1 MSQHIPSCAAAV
13 PVFRMLPDSQL
24 LKLGEAME
32 HRHFHKGDIVASA
45 GSPLDHLIVVAH
57 GRLNIVHTTVAG
69 REQVVRSLGPG
80 EFLGEMALFYE
91 TKLDGDV
98 IAAEDSAACLLP
110 RKAVQE
116 VLQHPPAALKLV
128 EEMAKRL
135 ASAEQLIAD
144 LGLKEVG
151 QRLAAELV
159 RLMEPAGVPPD
170 VSAGAM
176 AGGPTAAKADVPA
189 DTPADTP
196 ADATIRSAH
205 NQILVTVPV
214 PWSHLASKLGTTP
227 ETLSR
232 RLGSLADQ
240 GVIRQLGGRKLVILD
255 PDRLRTIAE
264 G

>member
-110 RKAVQE
+110 RRAVQE

-159 RLMEPAGVPPD
+159 RLMEPAGMPPD
-170 VSAGAM
+170 VSAGV
-176 AGGPTAAKADVPA
+176 PTAAKADAKA
-189 DTPADTP
+189 DVP

>member
-1 MSQHIPSCAAAV
+1 MMEAVLLPEHIPSCAAAV
-13 PVFRMLPDSQL
+13 PVFRMLPDSEL
-24 LKLGEAME
+24 LKLGESME
-32 HRHFHKGDIVASA
+32 HRRFRKGEVIAVA
-45 GSPLDHLIVVAH
+45 GTPLDHLIVVAH
-57 GRLNIVHTTVAG
+57 GRLNIVHTTVGG

-91 TKLDGDV
+91 AKLEGDV
-98 IAAEDSAACLLP
+98 VAVEDSAACVLP

-159 RLMEPAGVPPD
+159 RLTE
-170 VSAGAM
+170 SAAHTPS
-176 AGGPTAAKADVPA
+176 APA
-189 DTPADTP
+189 DTLTDAP
-196 ADATIRSAH
+196 ADASSSA
-205 NQILVTVPV
+205 NPKPIPIPITVPA
-214 PWSHLASKLGTTP
+214 PWSHLASRLGTTP

-255 PDRLRTIAE
+255 PDRLRKIAE

>member
-1 MSQHIPSCAAAV
+1 
-13 PVFRMLPDSQL
+13 
-24 LKLGEAME
+24 ME

-170 VSAGAM
+170 VSAGA
-176 AGGPTAAKADVPA
+176 TADVPA